1 MSEAHTSNAMSAPM
15 NGEPLSSN
23 SDMREWAIFCFGA
36 VTGMGLLSVTLLVL
50 IWLATL

>member
-1 MSEAHTSNAMSAPM
+1 MNVARISSARSVPM